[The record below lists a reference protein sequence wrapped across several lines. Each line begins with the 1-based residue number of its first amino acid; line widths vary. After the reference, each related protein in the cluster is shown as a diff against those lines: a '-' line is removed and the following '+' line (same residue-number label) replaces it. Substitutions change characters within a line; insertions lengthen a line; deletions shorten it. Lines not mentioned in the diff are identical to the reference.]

1 MEVSKGLFFA
11 SNSLQAQKTGI
22 LFLGS
27 GQVDQTRSRERVRE
41 REKERERKR
50 KIDRERERERE
61 KKKMEGRGEFHPER
75 NVFVSF
81 FPFFAMK
88 ELMATQID
96 SVDLQQSPGLS
107 G

>member
-11 SNSLQAQKTGI
+11 SNSSQAQKTGI

-41 REKERERKR
+41 REKERKKEREKDR
-50 KIDRERERERE
+50 ERERERERE
-61 KKKMEGRGEFHPER
+61 KKRMEGRGKFHPKR

-81 FPFFAMK
+81 FSFFCD
-88 ELMATQID
+88 ER
-96 SVDLQQSPGLS
+96 VDGHSN
-107 G
+107 